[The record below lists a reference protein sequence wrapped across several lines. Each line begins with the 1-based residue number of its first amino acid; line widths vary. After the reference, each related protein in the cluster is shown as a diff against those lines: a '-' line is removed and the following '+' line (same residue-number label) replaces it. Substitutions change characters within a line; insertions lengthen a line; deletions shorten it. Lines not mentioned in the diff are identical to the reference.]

1 MDKMLTEVAVV
12 QLKTLSESLKEITQN
27 TTRNLTIADRGLNTG
42 LHECW
47 ALGPPPSSDVLGFL
61 LL

>member
-42 LHECW
+42 LHEC
-47 ALGPPPSSDVLGFL
+47 
-61 LL
+61 